1 MVRRSVVSLRTRM
14 ESRVGKMAPWR
25 IKECS
30 HR

>member
-1 MVRRSVVSLRTRM
+1 VVSLRTRM